1 MKSLMFALLASSLF
15 SSSASA
21 AILYAN
27 ATNLKTVFA
36 AAKDGDTIK
45 ASGTFGSVALQNR
58 TFATRVTLDATN
70 AVFADSLAI
79 KNVHGLYVLKGTFGS
94 HTAYMRTMQAV
105 TVTGSSK
112 IKFHSSTFIGT
123 GTIGTKNADSG
134 MLITSS
140 GQVQVSAANFSNLR
154 TGMAVSSSTD
164 LKLTTNNFYRMTSD
178 GIQIA
183 DSHRVLATANMCS
196 GGIPSPFAHP
206 DCIQLWSGLGRPVQS
221 DITLLNNVALGVTQG
236 FVSFTPQWGGGLRI
250 SMIGNIVSTSF
261 PQGIACYNCVDSI
274 FTDNV
279 LTTLPGSKWRT
290 SMNIVGGSN
299 NYIANNTIG
308 PKPAP
313 ALGLLGTI
321 STLTTAA
328 NPGSV
333 STNYFAGNASNGV
346 GGVPEPSEWFMLTI
360 GFGMVGGFA
369 RRRKT
374 TLQHCYA

>member
-1 MKSLMFALLASSLF
+1 MKLLIFALLASSLV

-21 AILYAN
+21 AILYAD
-27 ATNLKTVFA
+27 ATNLKAVFA

-70 AVFADSLAI
+70 AVFADSLTI

-94 HTAYMRTMQAV
+94 QTAYMRTMNGV

-112 IKFHSSTFIGT
+112 IKFYGNTFIGA
-123 GTIGTKNADSG
+123 GTIGTKNADGG
-134 MLITSS
+134 MLITGS

-164 LKLTTNNFYRMTSD
+164 LKLTANNFYRMTSD

-196 GGIPSPFAHP
+196 GGIPSPLAHP
-206 DCIQLWSGLGRPVQS
+206 DCIQLWSGLGQPVQS
-221 DITLLNNVALGVTQG
+221 DITLLRNVALGVTQG
-236 FVSFTPQWGGGLRI
+236 FTSFNPSWGGGLRI

-279 LTTLPGSKWRT
+279 LTTLPGSQWRT

-299 NYIANNTIG
+299 NYIANNSIG

-313 ALGLLGTI
+313 SLGLLGTI
-321 STLTTAA
+321 STLNMAKNQA
-328 NPGSV
+328 SA
-333 STNYFAGNASNGV
+333 STNYLEGNSPDGV
-346 GGVPEPSEWFMLTI
+346 GGVPEPSEWVMLTI
-360 GFGMVGGFA
+360 GFGMIGAFA
-369 RRRKT
+369 RRPEATFR
-374 TLQHCYA
+374 HCSA

>member
-1 MKSLMFALLASSLF
+1 MNLFILTLFASSLV

-21 AILYAN
+21 AILYAD

-45 ASGTFGSVALQNR
+45 ASGTFGSVNLQNR
-58 TFATRVTLDATN
+58 TFATRVTLDATD
-70 AVFADSLAI
+70 AVFADSLTI
-79 KNVHGLYVLKGTFGS
+79 RNVHGLYVVRGTFGS
-94 HTAYMRTMQAV
+94 QTAYMRTMQTV

-112 IKFHSSTFIGT
+112 IKFHGNTFIGT

-134 MLITSS
+134 MLITGS

-154 TGMAVSSSTD
+154 SGLGVSSSTD
-164 LKLTTNNFYRMTSD
+164 LKLSANNFFRMTSD

-206 DCIQLWSGLGRPVQS
+206 DCIQLWSGLGQPVQS
-221 DITLLNNVALGVTQG
+221 DITLLRNVALGVTQG
-236 FVSFTPQWGGGLRI
+236 FVSFTPNWGGGLRI

-279 LTTLPGSKWRT
+279 LTTLPGAQWRT

-299 NYIANNTIG
+299 NYIANNSIG
-308 PKPAP
+308 AKPAP
-313 ALGLLGTI
+313 LLGLLGNI
-321 STLTTAA
+321 STLNMADNQA
-328 NPGSV
+328 SA
-333 STNYFAGNASNGV
+333 STNYSEGNTPSGV

-360 GFGMVGGFA
+360 GFGMIGAFA
-369 RRRKT
+369 RRPKAALYR
-374 TLQHCYA
+374 CNA